1 MNILQ
6 LDYQSDT
13 GMVHTIHWERTAGS
27 ARVYGSVEIPAS
39 DPESMIPYAEL
50 DAFTV
55 IGWLE
60 DALGEAELLRI
71 DQKLAEQLTPSPTAT
86 GLPWE

>member
-6 LDYQSDT
+6 LDYQADT
-13 GMVHTIHWERTAGS
+13 GMVHTIHWERTAAA
-27 ARVYGSVEIPAS
+27 ARVYGSVEIAPA
-39 DPESMIPYAEL
+39 DPEAMIPYAEL

-60 DALGEAELLRI
+60 DALGEDELLRI
-71 DQKLAEQLTPSPTAT
+71 DQKLAEQLTPSPTAA

>member
-13 GMVHTIHWERTAGS
+13 GMVQTIHWERTAGS
-27 ARVYGSVEIPAS
+27 ARVYGSVELPPA
-39 DPESMIPYAEL
+39 DPETIIPYAEL

-71 DQKLAEQLTPSPTAT
+71 DQKLAEQLTPSRTAAW
-86 GLPWE
+86 LPWE